1 MDTIF
6 DEKYTESYISAFRL
20 FVYCIGLIYIGILV
34 NFYPE
39 TDLWDFPSP
48 KNEWKTDATIQL
60 QDMAIIKKFGLG
72 YLNVIIAIVIGSGFL
87 SLILSLLYKLHE
99 LRSENE
105 NLKNTQNNH

>member
-60 QDMAIIKKFGLG
+60 QDMAIFQKFGLG

-87 SLILSLLYKLHE
+87 SLILALLYKLHE
-99 LRSENE
+99 LRSENL
-105 NLKNTQNNH
+105 NNTQNNN